1 MGFSPNSLCPNRSSF
16 PKRLELRGSNGCS
29 HPQDVDPWRKIGF
42 VVVVVVVREH
52 VALVVIVLGQ
62 CCFYDQARRIQKASP
77 ANPDLANP
85 AHTDQPAPAPG
96 KVGRW
101 VRTVKQESV
110 QKIEQKA

>member
-1 MGFSPNSLCPNRSSF
+1 MILFFCREVFSQWSSAPTVCPQQVVF
-16 PKRLELRGSNGCS
+16 PETVLELRGSNGCS

-62 CCFYDQARRIQKASP
+62 RYFYVQARRIQKASP

-85 AHTDQPAPAPG
+85 AHTDQPAPAQHSQTSTP
-96 KVGRW
+96 
-101 VRTVKQESV
+101 
-110 QKIEQKA
+110 